1 MVESVLAWA
10 NAKKLLSD
18 EAASL
23 DPTVLPFDS

>member
-10 NAKKLLSD
+10 YAKKLLSD

-23 DPTVLPFDS
+23 DPTVPFDS